1 MRHGALV
8 WCGWMG
14 WCFASVFSQKAYA
27 EDALTE
33 AYKKE
38 FAFLQAQKKSLQ
50 KRLSQLEQTS
60 EQRVRQTKARILQ
73 AQGQLLQAQEQVGK
87 LQQALQMAEQSAQK
101 VDEQKEQ
108 RDKITERG
116 LLALR
121 EGGLAIDENAQK
133 HKTQEALWIEIF
145 RRVSLLLD
153 RQGQIRKEKSPFFL
167 RDGTQDT
174 GDMIHLGQ
182 IASFAISPRF
192 EGALAPAGGGQLK
205 VWPQDAATTAQALYK
220 NLRPKEL
227 RLFLYEN
234 REKEALW
241 KEQQTLY
248 AWLDSGGSIAW
259 VIVWLGA
266 AGALL
271 LLLRLLILGW
281 ATIRTP
287 SLLQKVEDRVLRG
300 DIEGALGIVRRCR
313 GPVAR
318 GLETTLAHL
327 DKPRSQVEEQFDE
340 CMLRE
345 APKIERFGAALGV
358 TAAVA
363 PLLGLLGTVTGMI
376 ATFNVLTE
384 QGAGDPKALAGGIS
398 EALITTELGLLVA
411 IPALLL
417 GTLLSGY
424 ASRLLGQMEWASL
437 HLLNTLHN
445 QATPFPETT
454 IDREDSIDITTSQ
467 ESSFDVPSKA
477 KPYPPN
483 VYASS

>member
-1 MRHGALV
+1 MRRSALV

-14 WCFASVFSQKAYA
+14 WCLVFVFSQKAYA

-38 FAFLQAQKKSLQ
+38 FAFLQAQKTSLQ
-50 KRLSQLEQTS
+50 KRLFQLEKTS
-60 EQRVRQTKARILQ
+60 EQRLRQTKARILQ
-73 AQGQLLQAQEQVGK
+73 AQGQLLHAQEQVGK

-121 EGGLAIDENAQK
+121 EGGLAIDEDAQK
-133 HKTQEALWIEIF
+133 QKTQEALWIEIF

-153 RQGQIRKEKSPFFL
+153 RQGQIRKEKSRFFL

-174 GDMIHLGQ
+174 GDLIHLGQ

-192 EGALAPAGGGQLK
+192 QGALAPAGGGQLK
-205 VWPQDAATTAQALYK
+205 VWPQDAATTAQALFK
-220 NLRPKEL
+220 NLQTKDIS
-227 RLFLYEN
+227 LFLYEN
-234 REKEALW
+234 REKEAQW

-281 ATIRTP
+281 ATIHIP
-287 SLLQKVEDRVLRG
+287 SLLYKVEERVLRG
-300 DIEGALGIVRRCR
+300 EIKEALEIVRRYR

-318 GLETTLAHL
+318 GLETTLVHL

-345 APKIERFGAALGV
+345 APKIERFGTALGV

-437 HLLNTLHN
+437 HLLNAIQN
-445 QATPFPETT
+445 QAASFPETT
-454 IDREDSIDITTSQ
+454 NHQEDSIDTKASK
-467 ESSFDVPSKA
+467 ESSFDLPSHA
-477 KPYPPN
+477 KPYSPDA
-483 VYASS
+483 YASS

>member
-174 GDMIHLGQ
+174 GDLIHLGQ

-281 ATIRTP
+281 ATIHTP

-454 IDREDSIDITTSQ
+454 IGREDSIDITTSQ